1 MADEQRRS
9 YPARISKDVRLSGAW
24 VQLQRCGIFAAK
36 QSRAGSNVGLKAA
49 SHDKRSRRGGLGGA
63 KAARWH
69 AVGVCRCMGGM
80 PDGHAKCCQKYAL
93 ARQNANG
100 LGACNLDD
108 ACGGS
113 GHSARHTAGSNGATV
128 QWVRRAIA
136 QTWTAAWAWGCV

>member
-1 MADEQRRS
+1 M
-9 YPARISKDVRLSGAW
+9 
-24 VQLQRCGIFAAK
+24 QLQRGGIFTAK
-36 QSRAGSNVGLKAA
+36 QSRAGNNVGLKAA
-49 SHDKRSRRGGLGGA
+49 RHDRRSRRVGLGGA

-93 ARQNANG
+93 ARQNANA

-113 GHSARHTAGSNGATV
+113 GRSARHCRQQRSHGAMRSQGNCTDMAWR
-128 QWVRRAIA
+128 WVM
-136 QTWTAAWAWGCV
+136 GDG